1 MKKFTHLITLFLA
14 LFLLA
19 PNHLLFSQGVFTSAA
34 TGNWNVAATWTFTG
48 TDVDGIPDADDNV
61 TIGAHVITVT
71 QLEACNNLT
80 HPGGSTTRLI
90 CGANTLEINGTL
102 TFATAPTG
110 DLYITSTSDLG
121 RIKFVG
127 GARTL
132 FATSAAFG
140 NGYDVEVALTGSSVG
155 TATTNLKFRNVFIT
169 SGVFNITGD
178 LRIDGGANGS
188 GKLTIGANGT
198 LIGSSVIGA
207 RSGTAS
213 SHCGTITVDGVLET
227 AGTRLNGLNI
237 NINGTL
243 RIKNTLGL
251 LASDPSG
258 ITDPEFA
265 YGAASNV
272 EYAASGNMSMGV
284 ETGRASGTADPI
296 INEMKINVPAANTV
310 STNFKL
316 PQIKTLNF
324 LSGKVNA
331 NSRVT
336 LIAGGTITGASS
348 ARYVI
353 ATSSTA
359 TLRRLGVDATTV
371 DFHVGTSTV
380 YLPITAFSNSGT
392 SDDFSVFV
400 AAAVPA
406 CVTTPASGAVTATW
420 DISELVA
427 GGSNC
432 SMTLDFTNASVTG
445 TLNGTATI
453 GHCTGTVTDYTNGTV
468 TGTTASG
475 TGFTTFSP
483 FAVANLAALPI
494 ELKSFTGKTL
504 KSTNLVEWVTATE
517 VDVKEHIIERSI
529 NGSTDW
535 TLVGST
541 PSKGNARTDQPYSL
555 EDTKPLT
562 KSFYRLRTLDLDG
575 REQFSNVISLTR
587 QNNSFGVIAAYP
599 NPAVEMINVQFN
611 TLEEG
616 NITARIVDMTGRLV
630 LEQQMSALNGT
641 NMFPVQLHGLSAGT
655 YFITLSSDN
664 EVAEPIRFVKQ

>member
-1 MKKFTHLITLFLA
+1 MKKLTHSITLLLA
-14 LFLLA
+14 VFLLA
-19 PNHLLFSQGVFTSAA
+19 PNHSLFCQGIFSSAV

-48 TDVDGIPDADDNV
+48 MDVDGIPDADDDV
-61 TIGAHVITVT
+61 TISSHVITVT
-71 QLEACNNLT
+71 QLEACKDLAI
-80 HPGGSTTRLI
+80 TTPNANRLI
-90 CGANTLEINGTL
+90 LGVNTLEVNGAVK
-102 TFATAPTG
+102 FGVAPTV
-110 DLYITSTSDLG
+110 DNYFTSTSDLG

-132 FATSAAFG
+132 FTTSAGFG
-140 NGYDVEVALTGSSVG
+140 NTYDVEVALTGSNVG
-155 TATTNLKFRNVFIT
+155 TATTNLKFRNVFVT
-169 SGVFNITGD
+169 SGVFSITGE

-188 GKLTIGANGT
+188 GKMTIGANGT

-207 RSGTAS
+207 RSSTATTY
-213 SHCGTITVDGVLET
+213 CGTITVDGVLET
-227 AGTRLNGLNI
+227 AGTRLNGLNV
-237 NINGTL
+237 NVNGTL
-243 RIKNTLGL
+243 RIKNASGL
-251 LASDPSG
+251 LASDPSSSL
-258 ITDPEFA
+258 DPEFA
-265 YGAASNV
+265 YGASSNI
-272 EYAASGNMSMGV
+272 EYAASGNTSMGV
-284 ETGRASGTADPI
+284 EVGRAASTADPI
-296 INEMKINVPAANTV
+296 INEMKINVPAANSV
-310 STNFKL
+310 STNSKL

-359 TLRRLGVDATTV
+359 SLRRLGVDATTV

-392 SDDFSVFV
+392 SDAFTVFV
-400 AAAVPA
+400 TAAAPA
-406 CVTTPASGAVTATW
+406 CVTSPASGAVTATW
-420 DISELVA
+420 DITELVA

-432 SMTLDFTNASVTG
+432 SMTLDFTSAAITG

-453 GHCTGTVTDYTNGTV
+453 GHCTGSVTDYTNGTV

-475 TGFTTFSP
+475 IGFTTFSP

-504 KSTNLVEWVTATE
+504 KTTNLLEWVTATE
-517 VDVKEHIIERSI
+517 VNVKEHIIERSA
-529 NGSTDW
+529 NGNTGW
-535 TLVGST
+535 TIVGTT

-562 KSFYRLRTLDLDG
+562 KSFYRLRSFDLDG

-616 NITARIVDMTGRLV
+616 NITARIVDITGRLV
-630 LEQQMSALNGT
+630 SEQQISALNGT
-641 NMFPVQLHGLSAGT
+641 NLFPVHLHGLSAGT
-655 YFITLSSDN
+655 YFITLSSDR